1 MRLLLFAVLAS
12 SAFGADVAA
21 PSDDLYGG
29 WLKMY
34 DLRFDEAHQV
44 FNQWKQ
50 THAADSLGP
59 TSDAAAYL
67 FSELARL
74 GVLESEL
81 FTDNTR
87 FWGRSKVPLA
97 PRIKTIFDREIQP
110 GACRAH

>member
-1 MRLLLFAVLAS
+1 MRLILLALLAS
-12 SAFGADVAA
+12 PAFAADVAA
-21 PSDDLYGG
+21 PSEDLYRG

-50 THAADSLGP
+50 THSTDSLGP

-81 FTDNTR
+81 FTDDTKFLNRTKPRPDPQMKPR
-87 FWGRSKVPLA
+87 F
-97 PRIKTIFDREIQP
+97 E
-110 GACRAH
+110 